1 MWQSNN
7 LNSSKY
13 GSKPVLLT
21 LYHFIQ
27 RTQFHQLCFSSPTQS
42 IFICIYSIPGTVS
55 SSGGPKDRLN
65 INHHC
70 RISSLQEQMYH
81 DNQPNV
87 SAVYFSLP
95 SQSHAGLGGICSHKN
110 QASGS
115 FHCVV
120 PLYQSPF
127 PPAVQ
132 TREREPRIPQRNSN
146 GHPWMWQTSLPTL
159 VLAGR
164 TRTSTVV
171 TIQVTSGYVSAIEVT
186 RKQRRKC
193 PVP

>member
-27 RTQFHQLCFSSPTQS
+27 RTQFHHLCFSSPTQS
-42 IFICIYSIPGTVS
+42 IFIRIYWIPGTVS
-55 SSGGPKDRLN
+55 SSGDSKDGLN
-65 INHHC
+65 IDHHR
-70 RISSLQEQMYH
+70 RISSLQGQMYH

-87 SAVYFSLP
+87 SAVFFSLP
-95 SQSHAGLGGICSHKN
+95 SQSPAGLGGICSHRN

-115 FHCVV
+115 FQRV
-120 PLYQSPF
+120 
-127 PPAVQ
+127 AVQ
-132 TREREPRIPQRNSN
+132 TRERQPRIPQRNSN
-146 GHPWMWQTSLPTL
+146 GHTWMWQTSLPPL
-159 VLAGR
+159 VFAGR

-171 TIQVTSGYVSAIEVT
+171 TIQVISGYFSAIEVI
-186 RKQRRKC
+186 RKRRTKC